1 MERRLAG
8 RIYSL
13 LERIESAITLIQSQ
27 QDRVCSPDYFLEST
41 DGQFTLSGMCMQ
53 LAFIGETVKV
63 IDHHAEGYL
72 TNYPNIPWKQIKGLR
87 DIMSHEYH
95 NVDNEEIYN
104 IVFND
109 LPLLLQE
116 VIQMK
121 QDLYQD
127 LMQQEK

>member
-1 MERRLAG
+1 
-8 RIYSL
+8 
-13 LERIESAITLIQSQ
+13 
-27 QDRVCSPDYFLEST
+27 
-41 DGQFTLSGMCMQ
+41 MCMQ

-72 TNYPNIPWKQIKGLR
+72 TGYPDIPWKQIKGLR

-109 LPLLLQE
+109 LPTLLHEIRKMKE
-116 VIQMK
+116 V
-121 QDLYQD
+121 LYQD
-127 LMQQEK
+127 LMQQ